1 MKVFFKIALNVVALA
16 GVTYWLLSK
25 CAWPATKIKN
35 YRRRRQE
42 KKGQTEG

>member
-1 MKVFFKIALNVVALA
+1 MKVFFKIALAVVAVA

-25 CAWPATKIKN
+25 CAWPASKIKD

-42 KKGQTEG
+42 KKEQA